1 MNYWEERWAADL
13 ERALRK
19 ADEVI
24 ADIDRLHKRAENRI
38 ISMIK
43 RIRRRFQMAYG
54 LTEEEAKKLLAA
66 PIGREEY
73 LKTLEEIERLGEK
86 NPMKEKLLAKA
97 AAPAYAYRIS
107 VQEGMLVELEA
118 VTAQLA
124 QEEQRILTRHLQE
137 TAMEKSRRAGYL
149 IQLEAGVGFKFD
161 GVSAEMARVMLHRPW
176 SGLAFSARIWKNQD
190 ALAELLNTVLLEGLT
205 AGNSAESMAQEIAEA
220 MNVSRNRARTLVRTE
235 TNYVCNAAD
244 AQAYEEA
251 QIERYRYCA
260 TLDMRTSK
268 VCRKLDGTVHRLK
281 DAVPGKNYP
290 PMHPNC
296 RSVTRPDISEEE
308 LADMERWSRD
318 PVTGEN
324 VKVPANMTY
333 AEWLKLQEET
343 YGEERIRAAEKMAAN
358 KAADK
363 KQFKEYQGIL
373 GKKQLPDTLEK
384 FQIMKYTEPETWADV
399 KYYARNK
406 GERPLWCVK
415 VDRALEKAGINKGKC
430 YPVEQ
435 VEIAGWRG
443 HALKRLEERN
453 ITLEQAV
460 SFKEKAQ
467 GMFKKYPKPQTV
479 HNYFGAGGVIG
490 IRPSDGI
497 VQTVYGEDDFKSDT
511 VKVLEVLK
519 EYGPE

>member
-1 MNYWEERWAADL
+1 MSYWEERWAADL

-24 ADIDRLHKRAENRI
+24 ADIDRMHKRAENRI
-38 ISMIK
+38 VSMIK

-73 LKTLEEIERLGEK
+73 MKTLEEIGRLGEK
-86 NPMKEKLLAKA
+86 NPMRESLMAKA

-118 VTAQLA
+118 ITAQLA
-124 QEEQRILTRHLQE
+124 QKEQKILTKHLQE
-137 TAMEKSRRAGYL
+137 TALEKSKRAGYL

-161 GVSAEMARVMLHRPW
+161 GVSAEMARIMLRRPW

-251 QIERYRYCA
+251 QIAQYRYCA
-260 TLDMRTSK
+260 TLDVRTSR
-268 VCRKLDGTVHRLK
+268 VCRKLDGMVHRIK

-333 AEWLKLQEET
+333 AEWLKMQEKT
-343 YGEERIRAAEKMAAN
+343 YGEERIRIAQKMADN
-358 KAADK
+358 QVADK
-363 KQFKEYQGIL
+363 EQYARYQRML
-373 GKKQLPDTLEK
+373 GRKRLPPNLKK
-384 FQIMKYTEPETWADV
+384 FQQLKYLERDEWDKLKAE
-399 KYYARNK
+399 YAEEAR
-406 GERPLWCVK
+406 R
-415 VDRALEKAGINKGKC
+415 
-430 YPVEQ
+430 
-435 VEIAGWRG
+435 
-443 HALKRLEERN
+443 KR
-453 ITLEQAV
+453 
-460 SFKEKAQ
+460 
-467 GMFKKYPKPQTV
+467 KK
-479 HNYFGAGGVIG
+479 
-490 IRPSDGI
+490 
-497 VQTVYGEDDFKSDT
+497 
-511 VKVLEVLK
+511 
-519 EYGPE
+519 

>member
-1 MNYWEERWAADL
+1 MSYWEERWAADL

-86 NPMKEKLLAKA
+86 NPMRESLMAKA
-97 AAPAYAYRIS
+97 AAPAYAYRI
-107 VQEGMLVELEA
+107 
-118 VTAQLA
+118 TAQLA

-161 GVSAEMARVMLHRPW
+161 GVSAELARVMLRRPW

-244 AQAYEEA
+244 TQAYEEA
-251 QIERYRYCA
+251 QIARYRYCA

-268 VCRKLDGTVHRLK
+268 VCRKLDGTVHKVK

-343 YGEERIRAAEKMAAN
+343 YGEERIRIAQKMADN
-358 KAADK
+358 QAADK
-363 KQFKEYQGIL
+363 EQYARYQRML
-373 GKKQLPDTLEK
+373 GRKRLPPNLKK
-384 FQIMKYTEPETWADV
+384 FQQLKYLELAEWEKLKAE
-399 KYYARNK
+399 YAEAARK
-406 GERPLWCVK
+406 
-415 VDRALEKAGINKGKC
+415 
-430 YPVEQ
+430 
-435 VEIAGWRG
+435 
-443 HALKRLEERN
+443 KR
-453 ITLEQAV
+453 
-460 SFKEKAQ
+460 K
-467 GMFKKYPKPQTV
+467 
-479 HNYFGAGGVIG
+479 
-490 IRPSDGI
+490 
-497 VQTVYGEDDFKSDT
+497 
-511 VKVLEVLK
+511 
-519 EYGPE
+519 

>member
-1 MNYWEERWAADL
+1 MSYWEERWAADL

-24 ADIDRLHKRAENRI
+24 ADIDRMHKRAENRI
-38 ISMIK
+38 VSMIK

-73 LKTLEEIERLGEK
+73 MKTIEEIERLGEK
-86 NPMKEKLLAKA
+86 NPMRESLMAKA

-118 VTAQLA
+118 ITAQLA
-124 QEEQRILTRHLQE
+124 QEEQKILTKHLQE
-137 TAMEKSRRAGYL
+137 TVLEKSKRAGYL

-161 GVSAEMARVMLHRPW
+161 GVSAELARVMLRRPW
-176 SGLAFSARIWKNQD
+176 SGLAFSARIWRNQD
-190 ALAELLNTVLLEGLT
+190 ALAELLNAVLLEGLT

-251 QIERYRYCA
+251 QIARYRYCA
-260 TLDMRTSK
+260 TLDVRTSR
-268 VCRKLDGTVHRLK
+268 VCRKLDGTVHRIK

-343 YGEERIRAAEKMAAN
+343 YGEERIREAEKIAEN

-363 KQFKEYQGIL
+363 EQYARYQRML
-373 GKKQLPDTLEK
+373 GRKRLPPNLKK
-384 FQIMKYTEPETWADV
+384 FQQLKYLERDEWDKLKAE
-399 KYYARNK
+399 YAEEARK
-406 GERPLWCVK
+406 
-415 VDRALEKAGINKGKC
+415 
-430 YPVEQ
+430 
-435 VEIAGWRG
+435 
-443 HALKRLEERN
+443 KR
-453 ITLEQAV
+453 
-460 SFKEKAQ
+460 
-467 GMFKKYPKPQTV
+467 KK
-479 HNYFGAGGVIG
+479 
-490 IRPSDGI
+490 
-497 VQTVYGEDDFKSDT
+497 
-511 VKVLEVLK
+511 
-519 EYGPE
+519 